1 MKTNTTIINVLTKDF
16 SIVNQMLENSN
27 LDNITSSLNSLAL
40 SFKHSAKSIEDM
52 KAKVTGDIANTI
64 FIPYLKPSQFF
75 NELKDL
81 SEEIIVVSGIDTDS
95 TEFASL
101 KNNVWIMY
109 EKIVVGE
116 SHRDMVV
123 NHTDIY
129 VDMFKRANPR
139 NPLCKQAQERITV
152 DPDERYAKFVEMA
165 NQRFTMKEIAVAFNL
180 SIPAIYLIRTGYK
193 ERLLADKNVNKK
205 VPAMK
210 FNGKSKIQEEGES
223 PSFF

>member
-81 SEEIIVVSGIDTDS
+81 SEGIIVISGIDTETADF
-95 TEFASL
+95 TQL
-101 KNNVWIMY
+101 KNNAWIMY

-116 SHRDMVV
+116 RHGEMVK

-129 VDMFKRANPR
+129 VDMFKVAFKR
-139 NPLCKQAQERITV
+139 NSSCKRNQERITTR
-152 DPDERYAKFVEMA
+152 PEERYDKFVELV
-165 NQRFTMKEIAVAFNL
+165 NQGLTMKEIAVALGL
-180 SIPAIYLIRTGYK
+180 SIPAVYLLRAQNK
-193 ERLLADKNVNKK
+193 DRLLADSNVNKRAH
-205 VPAMK
+205 AMK
-210 FNGKSKIQEEGES
+210 FNCKRI
-223 PSFF
+223 